1 MKRTLIN
8 IAILSTILGTG
19 MAQAGG
25 FDRSGQ
31 DTSIILKEGNL
42 LEITSVSVSPSVT
55 GTYGAAVTGGA
66 ITNVAPSYSF
76 TNLAFRT
83 DISDDMA
90 LAIIQDEP
98 FGAEVNWT
106 SPSVASASGVS
117 AYALASYNGVKA
129 KIKSSATT
137 ALVSYDAADNVTV
150 YGGLKSQSV
159 SASVSNPL
167 VGSYGLSTNTDSSMG
182 YVVGAAFEKPE
193 IAMRVAL
200 TYHAKVKHDL
210 TIVESFGGTA
220 TPSAALSLN
229 TPEAYNLDFQT
240 GIAANTLLFGSIRH
254 VKWTQFLV
262 KPAKYFDATLVAT
275 GTGQALKEF
284 TANPT
289 TYSLGLGRKFNDQ
302 WSGAVTYGT
311 ETAEGTVGG
320 PMGPTDGFSKV
331 GLGVTY
337 TGEKAIVTLGV
348 QKVNVGDISLATGP
362 TLKAEMS
369 GNTLLVTAVKVGYKF

>member
-1 MKRTLIN
+1 VFNLLIITRDINMKRTL
-8 IAILSTILGTG
+8 LSFAVLGAVLATG
-19 MAQAGG
+19 LAQAGG
-25 FDRSGQ
+25 FDRSNQ
-31 DTSIILKEGNL
+31 DTSIILKQGNL
-42 LEITSVSVSPSVT
+42 LEITTVSVTPSVK
-55 GTYGAAVTGGA
+55 GTYGATVGGGA
-66 ITNVAPSYSF
+66 ITNVAPNYSF

-98 FGAEVNWT
+98 YGAKVDWT
-106 SPSVASASGVS
+106 SATNAIDG
-117 AYALASYNGVKA
+117 YKGVKA
-129 KIKSSATT
+129 QIKSSATT

-167 VGSYGLSTNTDSSMG
+167 VGGYGLSTNTDSSIG

-210 TIVESFGGTA
+210 AIVESFGGTA
-220 TPSAALSLN
+220 APSTPLSLN

-240 GIAANTLLFGSIRH
+240 GIAANTLLFGSMRH
-254 VKWTQFLV
+254 AKWTQFLV
-262 KPAKYFDATLVAT
+262 NPPQYYGAAGSV
-275 GTGQALKEF
+275 LKEF
-284 TANPT
+284 TANTT
-289 TYSLGLGRKFNDQ
+289 TYSVGLGRKFNDQ

-311 ETAEGTVGG
+311 EAAEGTVGG

-348 QKVNVGDISLATGP
+348 QKVNLGDMSLASGP
-362 TLKAEMS
+362 LTAEMS
-369 GNTLLVTAVKVGYKF
+369 GNTTLVTAVKLGYKF